1 MATSAN
7 SAGDGVKAVGI
18 DWGTYPSS
26 RIFTAGMNLN
36 F

>member
-1 MATSAN
+1 
-7 SAGDGVKAVGI
+7 VRAVGI

-26 RIFTAGMNLN
+26 RTLTIGANIN